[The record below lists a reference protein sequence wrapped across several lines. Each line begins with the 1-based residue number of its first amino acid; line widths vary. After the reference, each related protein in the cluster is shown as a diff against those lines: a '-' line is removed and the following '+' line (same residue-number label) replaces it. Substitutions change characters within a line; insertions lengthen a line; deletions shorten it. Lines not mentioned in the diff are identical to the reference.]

1 MSTVTKEIAQK
12 AIDNNGHYHP
22 EDPEIIAVI
31 EYSNIFNGDL
41 AYKLVYKGQDI
52 EQTQGRIACRWSKL
66 YWSK

>member
-1 MSTVTKEIAQK
+1 MSTVTKEIADK
-12 AIDNNGHYHP
+12 AIANNGLYHP
-22 EDPEIIAVI
+22 EDPEVIAVI